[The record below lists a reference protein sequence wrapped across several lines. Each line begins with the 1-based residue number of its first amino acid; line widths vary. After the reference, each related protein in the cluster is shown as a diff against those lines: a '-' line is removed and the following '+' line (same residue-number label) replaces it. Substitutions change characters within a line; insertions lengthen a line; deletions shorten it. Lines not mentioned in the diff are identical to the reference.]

1 MNILVIGNGFDIA
14 HGLPTSYPDFL
25 DFVDYLMRYSK
36 KEDITDYSPRK
47 GVTSEPFL
55 KYFKKAKR
63 SVLDEYLENIN
74 DNYWINYFL
83 SIYKNRIEQDKKG
96 WIDFESEISEVI
108 QELEAIRNILL
119 DNKKTRYASK
129 IYDIKKNLNID
140 DIILSFSEISEI
152 NDNYSY
158 FSFDRINDIKNR
170 LIKDLNRLTRCL
182 EIYLSDY
189 IEYPQDKKI
198 KQINEI
204 EVDYILNF
212 NYTDTYSKIYV
223 SPKLRGYCIAGK
235 TNYIHGRAEL
245 DNTLEK
251 CDLVLGIDEYL
262 DEDERNTNTYFIQF
276 KKFYQRILKG
286 TGSTYTKWIKTAKEK
301 EKDIEIHFY
310 GHSLDIT
317 DADIIK
323 DLIDSASS
331 VYIYYRSQESL
342 GKFISKL
349 VRILGEKE
357 VIEQTNASKRKIY
370 FEKIDNTLV
379 DDDEETD
386 E

>member
-1 MNILVIGNGFDIA
+1 M
-14 HGLPTSYPDFL
+14 
-25 DFVDYLMRYSK
+25 
-36 KEDITDYSPRK
+36 
-47 GVTSEPFL
+47 
-55 KYFKKAKR
+55 
-63 SVLDEYLENIN
+63 
-74 DNYWINYFL
+74 
-83 SIYKNRIEQDKKG
+83 
-96 WIDFESEISEVI
+96 
-108 QELEAIRNILL
+108 
-119 DNKKTRYASK
+119 
-129 IYDIKKNLNID
+129 
-140 DIILSFSEISEI
+140 
-152 NDNYSY
+152 
-158 FSFDRINDIKNR
+158 
-170 LIKDLNRLTRCL
+170 
-182 EIYLSDY
+182 
-189 IEYPQDKKI
+189 
-198 KQINEI
+198 
-204 EVDYILNF
+204 
-212 NYTDTYSKIYV
+212 
-223 SPKLRGYCIAGK
+223 
-235 TNYIHGRAEL
+235 

-262 DEDERNTNTYFIQF
+262 DENERNTNTYFIQF

-286 TGSTYTKWIKTAKEK
+286 TGSIYTKWIKNAKEAPEDLK
-301 EKDIEIHFY
+301 IHFY

-331 VYIYYRSQESL
+331 VYIYYRSQDSL

>member
-1 MNILVIGNGFDIA
+1 M
-14 HGLPTSYPDFL
+14 
-25 DFVDYLMRYSK
+25 
-36 KEDITDYSPRK
+36 
-47 GVTSEPFL
+47 
-55 KYFKKAKR
+55 
-63 SVLDEYLENIN
+63 
-74 DNYWINYFL
+74 
-83 SIYKNRIEQDKKG
+83 
-96 WIDFESEISEVI
+96 
-108 QELEAIRNILL
+108 
-119 DNKKTRYASK
+119 
-129 IYDIKKNLNID
+129 
-140 DIILSFSEISEI
+140 
-152 NDNYSY
+152 
-158 FSFDRINDIKNR
+158 
-170 LIKDLNRLTRCL
+170 
-182 EIYLSDY
+182 
-189 IEYPQDKKI
+189 
-198 KQINEI
+198 
-204 EVDYILNF
+204 
-212 NYTDTYSKIYV
+212 
-223 SPKLRGYCIAGK
+223 
-235 TNYIHGRAEL
+235 

-262 DEDERNTNTYFIQF
+262 DEDERNTNIYFIQF

-331 VYIYYRSQESL
+331 VYIYYRSQDSL